1 MTQVPAK
8 GLTAGRPDDQDV
20 TVLRFRCEKYP
31 RTGDARVPGEF
42 VRSLDLTGTSRVI
55 SRFNRQTEAL
65 AALVVSALVSA
76 ALLFAV
82 VVEER
87 HAKLADLKGE
97 GNEAGGHLLP
107 EFTTWRGVPIRAG
120 GTNKLGTSDQR

>member
-8 GLTAGRPDDQDV
+8 AMTASRLDDPYV
-20 TVLRFRCEKYP
+20 TVFRCKCEKYP
-31 RTGDARVPGEF
+31 GIGDARVPGEF
-42 VRSLDLTGTSRVI
+42 ERSLALAGTSRVI